1 MGNTVTHIANTS
13 EFTFLQL
20 AADSNQVEICTKL
33 MEILDQK
40 NPKNNEGVSPL
51 QIAAQKGHWDL
62 AQTTIEIIGK
72 LVRKNPRRGSNTRSS
87 LCGTTPEGGQTHDL
101 ACAERPPKEVKH
113 TI

>member
-1 MGNTVTHIANTS
+1 MWHEGADTP
-13 EFTFLQL
+13 TFVHL
-20 AADSNQVEICTKL
+20 AAASNQVEICTKL

-51 QIAAQKGHWDL
+51 QIAAQNGHWDL

-72 LVRKNPRRGSNTRSS
+72 LVRKDPRRGSNTRSS

>member
-40 NPKNNEGVSPL
+40 NPKSNEGVSPL
-51 QIAAQKGHWDL
+51 QNAAQNGHWDL
-62 AQTTIEIIGK
+62 AQTIIEIIGK
-72 LVRKNPRRGSNTRSS
+72 TEKRPQHFEWKSWGKWRHLYLHLAAVSAYRA
-87 LCGTTPEGGQTHDL
+87 TPFF
-101 ACAERPPKEVKH
+101 
-113 TI
+113 